1 MPTRPRPRPARRPVR
16 RARARAGTNGGSVA
30 ALLIGALLVGVALL
44 WPGDP
49 GATPNSTPSPTPS
62 ERPGSWNT
70 DSEGL
75 TYAQD
80 ATVLADCLPADYGCL
95 GQAFANLTFLEGVA
109 TAHAEIETRMAADVD
124 LRINCHRITHLIGA
138 AAIARF
144 EDDAARAFAEGF
156 RGCGEGYQH
165 GVIARAFEGNVIDSV
180 GEIATWGAAFC
191 SDPAIV
197 GEQGLYLNCLHGLGH
212 GFTTAIDYE
221 LYDAIDACRGAFPNP
236 GFAVDQ
242 CLNGVFMETFGPVS
256 GVPSPYTKIDNPFAP
271 CDEVDDDAANT
282 CWGYAASRVLS
293 IAEGNFAVAE
303 AECLKLDEDEARR
316 LCVEGVSW
324 EAGVQQRSDPAA
336 LLALCAPLGELEGNC
351 LESAVHAIAAYE
363 YGPDGI
369 AVAVCEATSG
379 ALAIDCYRR
388 LGEATII
395 EGLTKGEA
403 PETIC
408 ARLGAGN
415 EAAITAC
422 RSGVET
428 AQASLQP

>member
-1 MPTRPRPRPARRPVR
+1 MPTRPRPHAARRPVR
-16 RARARAGTNGGSVA
+16 RARTRTGTSGSGVA

-44 WPGDP
+44 WPADP
-49 GATPNSTPSPTPS
+49 GVGPVPSPTPS
-62 ERPGSWNT
+62 ERPASW
-70 DSEGL
+70 DASSEGL
-75 TYAQD
+75 TYEQD
-80 ATVLADCLPADYGCL
+80 ATVIADCLPADYGCL

-109 TAHAEIETRMAADVD
+109 TAHTEIETRMAADVD

-144 EDDAARAFAEGF
+144 EGDAARAFAEGF

-165 GVIARAFEGNVIDSV
+165 GVIARAFEGNVIDTV
-180 GEIATWGAAFC
+180 GEIAAWGGAFC
-191 SDPAIV
+191 ADPAIV

-221 LYDAIDACRGAFPNP
+221 LYDAIDACRGAFPTP

-256 GVPSPYTKIDNPFAP
+256 GVPSPYTKTDNPFAP
-271 CDEVDDDAANT
+271 CDEVDADAARN
-282 CWGYAASRVLS
+282 CWGYAAAHVLS
-293 IAEGNFAVAE
+293 LAEGDFAAAE
-303 AECLKLDEDEARR
+303 AECLTLDEGEARR

-324 EAGVQQRSDPAA
+324 EAGVQQRTDPAA
-336 LLALCAPLGELEGNC
+336 LLALCAPLGELESNC

-363 YGPDGI
+363 YGADGI
-369 AVAVCEATSG
+369 AVAVCEAASG
-379 ALAIDCYRR
+379 NLAIDCYRR

-403 PETIC
+403 PEAIC
-408 ARLGAGN
+408 ARLGNGD
-415 EAAITAC
+415 EAAVAAC
-422 RSGVET
+422 GTGVET
-428 AQASLQP
+428 ARASLQP